1 MIIPFQIAGTIGTH
15 KSEQYSKELSRN
27 LYIDQS
33 ESAGRQGVHDFP
45 GLKLLAAG
53 TTGNRGAHV
62 LGDTLYIVNGGSLY
76 RVSAGFS
83 VSLIGTIGGSERC
96 IFSDDGTNLYIVFNN
111 VIKRWDGS
119 SLSTVSQSVINSPNS
134 IAYLNKQFIIGGA
147 SGLFAVSDVG
157 DGETYNALNYAE
169 AETQP
174 DSLVRVYVFN
184 QLLYLFGSRTV
195 EQWYNTGQGN
205 PPFARRDTSLVN
217 VGLAGK
223 HAVTNTDQFLYW
235 LGDDLKV
242 YQCVGASA
250 RAISTTGIA
259 HIIESLTVA
268 SDCVASS
275 FVHDGQDFVLFKF
288 PAVGAAL
295 VYSETFGY
303 WFELSSGVKHDR
315 QSWYGEQVI
324 RCYGKNLSFD
334 YRNGNVY
341 ELDAD
346 TYTDNGDARL
356 RYRVLPPFTAKLGRM
371 SGQITVTRVRLN
383 MEVGEGMATGQGST
397 PYLMAEFSPD
407 GGKTWGAQT
416 FTSIGQL
423 GEYRKAV
430 DIYDFCTGYEV
441 RLRIGFTEPC
451 HISMFDGE
459 VDFVEAG
466 Y

>member
-1 MIIPFQIAGTIGTH
+1 MIIPFQIAGTIGEH
-15 KSEQYSKELSRN
+15 KSVQYSKELSRN

-45 GLKLLAAG
+45 GLNRLASGAGPNQGCHVMG
-53 TTGNRGAHV
+53 TT
-62 LGDTLYIVNGGSLY
+62 LYAVNNGKLY
-76 RVSAGFS
+76 RAASTGALSVIGSVAGSGRF
-83 VSLIGTIGGSERC
+83 
-96 IFSDDGTNLYIVFNN
+96 IFADDGTNLYIVSS
-111 VIKRWDGS
+111 VINKFDGS
-119 SLSTVSQSVINSPNS
+119 SLSVVSQSVASNPHS
-134 IAYLNKQFIIGGA
+134 IAYLNKQFIIGSD

-157 DGETYNALNYAE
+157 DGDTYNALNYAE

-174 DSLVRVYVFN
+174 DSLIRVYVFN
-184 QLLYLFGSRTV
+184 QLLYLFGSKTV
-195 EQWYNTGQGN
+195 EQWYNTGQGT

-223 HAVTNTDQFLYW
+223 HAVANTDQFLYW

-250 RAISTTGIA
+250 RSISTTGIA
-259 HIIESLTVA
+259 HIIEGFTEPT
-268 SDCVASS
+268 DCIASS
-275 FVHDGQDFVLFKF
+275 FVHEGQDFVLFKF
-288 PAVGAAL
+288 PTDGAAL

-303 WFELSSGVKHDR
+303 WFELSAGTDNDR
-315 QSWYGEQVI
+315 QSWYADSVI
-324 RCYGKNLSFD
+324 RCYGKNMAFD

-346 TYTDNGDARL
+346 TYTDNGDPRL

-383 MEVGEGMATGQGST
+383 MEVGEGAVSGQGST

-416 FTSIGQL
+416 FTSIGAL

-441 RLRIGFTEPC
+441 RLRIGFTDPC